1 MIQIGISDLSKNP
14 AILDKLHDLAEI
26 VNKKTSDIK
35 GVFIPSEYLS
45 MFDKVFEE
53 IEYKKFVQRNHS
65 LKSTTTEDE
74 TVLDGLDDVY

>member
-14 AILDKLHDLAEI
+14 SMLDKLHDLAQI
-26 VNKKTSDIK
+26 VNKKTSDVK
-35 GVFIPSEYLS
+35 GVFIPSEYLG

-65 LKSTTTEDE
+65 LQEKSLEDV
-74 TVLDGLDDVY
+74 TLSDGLDDVY